1 MDYSGLYTEI
11 GRLAYAIASADGI
24 IHSSEV
30 EKVCDFIGR
39 EIEQVGSDDKISEE
53 AVLQAVVE
61 FNILR
66 NQNASA
72 KEAYLK
78 FLNFI
83 DDHSELFTL
92 RIKNLCMNISLR
104 IASAYEGID
113 ETERALIDKL
123 KKKLDG
129 IAVG

>member
-1 MDYSGLYTEI
+1 MDYSGFYAEI
-11 GRLAYAIASADGI
+11 GRLAYAIASADGV

-30 EKVCDFIGR
+30 EKICDFIGR
-39 EIEQVGSDDKISEE
+39 EIEQVSTDGEISDE

-61 FNILR
+61 FNNLR

-72 KEAYLK
+72 KDAYLG

-83 DDHSELFTL
+83 DNQSQLFTD
-92 RIKNLCMNISLR
+92 RMKNLCINLSLR

-123 KKKLDG
+123 KRKLDG
-129 IAVG
+129 IG

>member
-1 MDYSGLYTEI
+1 MNYPGLYAEI
-11 GRLAYAIASADGI
+11 GRLAYAIANADGV

-30 EKVCDFIGR
+30 EKICDFIGR
-39 EIEQVGSDDKISEE
+39 EIEQVSTDIDISDE

-61 FNILR
+61 FNNLR

-72 KEAYLK
+72 KDAYLG

-83 DDHSELFTL
+83 DDQPELFND
-92 RIKNLCMNISLR
+92 RMKNLCINLSLR
-104 IASAYEGID
+104 IASAHEGID

-123 KKKLDG
+123 KRKLDG
-129 IAVG
+129 IG

>member
-1 MDYSGLYTEI
+1 MNYPGLYAEI
-11 GRLAYAIASADGI
+11 GRLAYAIASADGV

-30 EKVCDFIGR
+30 EKICDFIGR
-39 EIEQVGSDDKISEE
+39 EIEQVSTDIDISDE

-61 FNILR
+61 FNNLR

-72 KEAYLK
+72 KDAYLG

-83 DDHSELFTL
+83 DDQPELFND
-92 RIKNLCMNISLR
+92 RMKNLCINLSLR
-104 IASAYEGID
+104 IASAHEGID

-123 KKKLDG
+123 KRKLDG
-129 IAVG
+129 IG

>member
-1 MDYSGLYTEI
+1 MNYPGLYAEI
-11 GRLAYAIASADGI
+11 GRLAYAIANADGV

-30 EKVCDFIGR
+30 EKICDFIGR
-39 EIEQVGSDDKISEE
+39 EIEQVSTDIDISDE

-61 FNILR
+61 FNNLR

-72 KEAYLK
+72 KNAYLD

-83 DDHSELFTL
+83 DDQPELFND
-92 RIKNLCMNISLR
+92 RMKNLCINLSLR
-104 IASAYEGID
+104 IASAHEGID

-123 KKKLDG
+123 KRKLDG
-129 IAVG
+129 IG

>member
-1 MDYSGLYTEI
+1 MEGKLS
-11 GRLAYAIASADGI
+11 RSALMI
-24 IHSSEV
+24 
-30 EKVCDFIGR
+30 
-39 EIEQVGSDDKISEE
+39 KISEE

-129 IAVG
+129 IEVS

>member
-1 MDYSGLYTEI
+1 MNYSGFYAEI
-11 GRLAYAIASADGI
+11 GRLAYAIASADGV

-30 EKVCDFIGR
+30 EKICEFIGR
-39 EIEQVGSDDKISEE
+39 EIEQVSTYGEISDE

-61 FNILR
+61 FNNLR

-72 KEAYLK
+72 KNAYLD

-83 DDHSELFTL
+83 DDQPELFND
-92 RIKNLCMNISLR
+92 RMKNLCINLSLR
-104 IASAYEGID
+104 IASAHEGID

-123 KKKLDG
+123 KRKLDRIG
-129 IAVG
+129 

>member
-1 MDYSGLYTEI
+1 MNYSGLYSEI

-30 EKVCDFIGR
+30 EKICDFIGR
-39 EIEQVGSDDKISEE
+39 EIEQVSTDNDISDE
-53 AVLQAVVE
+53 AVLQAVVQ
-61 FNILR
+61 FNNLR

-72 KEAYLK
+72 KDAYLG

-83 DDHSELFTL
+83 DNQPELFTL
-92 RIKNLCMNISLR
+92 RIKNLCINISMR